1 MNPFPIVIAMLR
13 KSPWMTFAFVL
24 LVALATAL
32 GVAMTTQ
39 EKALKRGSAKA
50 ADPFEMIVA
59 APASQTDV
67 LFKTVFLRPGTVE
80 LLNQK
85 TVAQVLSDRNVAYAA
100 PLGFGD
106 NHDGDPV
113 IGTTSD
119 LVLSVSGGALQE
131 GRMFA
136 TWEEAIV
143 GSQSPLKIGDKF
155 KSEHGH
161 DEDSASMTEAEGDNH
176 EHDEELTVVGRMAPT
191 GSPWDRAIVLP
202 IEKMWTTHFLP
213 PGHDKAAG
221 EILGPPF
228 DPAFVSP
235 VPAIIVKAKS
245 IADAYGLRSE
255 FRTSQSTAFFPA
267 EVLIE
272 LYDLMGNIRVMMSAL
287 AVGTQILVIAAILTA
302 IVILL
307 RLQRK
312 QFAILRALGAP
323 RTYVLAAVWLYIVIT
338 VTMGAFGGVL
348 LGWVLSFGVSQFVAE
363 STGVALLPVLGWS
376 EVGMA
381 FSVVLAGSLLAIV
394 PALMHYRAP
403 VADALRAD

>member
-1 MNPFPIVIAMLR
+1 MNPLPIVIALLR

-39 EKALKRGSAKA
+39 ERALKRGSAHA
-50 ADPFEMIVA
+50 ADPFEMVVA

-67 LFKTVFLRPGTVE
+67 LLKTVFLRPGTVE
-80 LLNQK
+80 LLDQK
-85 TVAQVLSDRNVAYAA
+85 TVAQVLSNPNVEYAA

-106 NHDGDPV
+106 HYNGNPV
-113 IGTTSD
+113 IGTTKD
-119 LVLSVSGGALQE
+119 LVLAVSGGVLEE

-136 TWEEAIV
+136 TWDEAVV
-143 GSQSPLKIGDKF
+143 GSQSPLKLGDHF

-161 DEDSASMTEAEGDNH
+161 NEGGAAEAESGSH
-176 EHDEELTVVGRMAPT
+176 EHEEELTVVGRMAAT

-202 IEKMWTTHFLP
+202 IEKMWEVHFLP
-213 PGHDKAAG
+213 SGHDRAAG

-228 DPAFVSP
+228 DPDFVSP

-245 IADAYGLRSE
+245 IVDAYGLRSQY
-255 FRTSQSTAFFPA
+255 RTEKSTAFFPA
-267 EVLIE
+267 EGLIE
-272 LYDLMGNIRVMMSAL
+272 LYDFMGDVRVMMSAL
-287 AVGTQILVIAAILTA
+287 AIGTQTLVIAAILTA

-323 RTYVLAAVWLYIVIT
+323 RSYILAAVWLYVAFT
-338 VTMGAFGGVL
+338 VLSGAILGIF
-348 LGWVLSFGVSQFVAE
+348 LGWMLSFGVSQFVAA
-363 STGVALLPVLGWS
+363 STGVTVHPVIGWS
-376 EVGMA
+376 EIGMA
-381 FSVVLAGSLLAIV
+381 FGVVVAGSLLAIV

-403 VADALRAD
+403 VADALRGD

>member
-1 MNPFPIVIAMLR
+1 MNPLPVVISMLR

-32 GVAMTTQ
+32 GVAMTMQ

-50 ADPFEMIVA
+50 ADPFEMVIA

-67 LFKTVFLRPGTVE
+67 LLKTVFLRQGTVE
-80 LLNQK
+80 LLDQK
-85 TVAQVLSDRNVAYAA
+85 AVARVLSDPNVAFAA

-113 IGTTSD
+113 VGTTKD
-119 LVLSVSGGALQE
+119 LVLSVSGGTLQE

-136 TWEEAIV
+136 TWEEAVV
-143 GSQSPLKIGDKF
+143 GSQSPLKIGDYF

-161 DEDSASMTEAEGDNH
+161 DDGNSLEADGEIH
-176 EHDEELTVVGRMAPT
+176 EHDDELIVVGRMAPT

-202 IEKMWTTHFLP
+202 IEKMWTAHFLP
-213 PGHDKAAG
+213 SGHDKSAG

-235 VPAIIVKAKS
+235 VPAIIIKAKS
-245 IADAYGLRSE
+245 IADAYGLRSQY
-255 FRTSQSTAFFPA
+255 RTSQSTAFFPA

-272 LYDLMGNIRVMMSAL
+272 LYDLMGDIRVMMSAL
-287 AVGTQILVIAAILTA
+287 AIGTQILVISAILTA

-312 QFAILRALGAP
+312 QFAILKALGAP
-323 RTYVLAAVWLYIVIT
+323 QSYVLTAVWLYIAITVIT
-338 VTMGAFGGVL
+338 GAILGIL
-348 LGWVLSFGVSQFVAE
+348 LGWILSFGVSQFVAA
-363 STGVALLPVLGWS
+363 STGITLHPVIGWS
-376 EVGMA
+376 EISMA
-381 FSVVLAGSLLAIV
+381 FGVVLAGSLLAVV
-394 PALMHYRAP
+394 PALMHYRLP
-403 VADALRAD
+403 VADALRGD